1 MNDSPVQN
9 RFHKRITVLKKQ
21 SAVPQPPKHLR
32 ADTKQWYA
40 SIVGEFCLDS
50 HHLRLLTKACES
62 WDRSELARE
71 SLAEHGLT
79 YTDRFGSPKA
89 RPECAIDRD
98 NKISFA
104 RLIREIGL
112 DVSPPTEARPA
123 TLRGNR

>member
-1 MNDSPVQN
+1 LN
-9 RFHKRITVLKKQ
+9 KRN
-21 SAVPQPPKHLR
+21 AVPQPPKHLR
-32 ADTKQWYA
+32 ADTKRWYA
-40 SIVGEFCLDS
+40 SIIDEFALDS
-50 HHLRLLTKACES
+50 HHIRLLTKACES

-71 SLAEHGLT
+71 ALAKHGLT

-112 DVSPPTEARPA
+112 DVSPPAETRPT